1 VRRRERMTVK
11 SVSQA
16 IHDLA
21 KIHADRRTLY
31 GDDFLQVGEAL
42 VGFFPRG
49 LTLRTAVD
57 FNRFVL
63 FLHQVTK
70 VSRYAQCMARG
81 HGHQDSLDDL
91 SIYAQ
96 LLQHFDS
103 VVEER
108 DVQGK
113 RGEVAGRMAEPGDEP
128 EPQRETGPE
137 ILQPAPQPPPMETQE
152 AVEAEEA
159 WVKPLQPAPA
169 MPRAAFTARV
179 LTPVGVKVA
188 GSKS

>member
-1 VRRRERMTVK
+1 MTVK

-21 KIHADRRTLY
+21 RIHEDRRSLY
-31 GDDFLQVGEAL
+31 GEDFLHVGEVML
-42 VGFFPRG
+42 GLFPRG

-63 FLHQVTK
+63 LVHQVTK

-81 HGHQDSLDDL
+81 QGHQDSLDDL

-103 VVEER
+103 VVGER

-113 RGEVAGRMAEPGDEP
+113 REEVAGCMAEPGDEP

-137 ILQPAPQPPPMETQE
+137 IPQPAPQPAPQPPPMETQE
-152 AVEAEEA
+152 AEEAEEA